1 MMANN
6 KKHVIPRAKYGR
18 KRREYF
24 HNEEREQRLQQERQE
39 QKEQAAKE
47 QKLAKNNEE
56 RVKDNLRKARIEKLT
71 QEEIQQQQAIAAA
84 KQNETQADAK
94 DIDMPSKQEEDAKN
108 KSSEQL
114 ESESKAQSSNEKQ
127 QKLRTD
133 KNIHDG
139 KTNKNPKE
147 EKLIS
152 NGNQQSHHSK
162 AQDNDAERD
171 GKEKDQPET
180 TVHDTTTDK
189 TTDKTTDDTTTDNK
203 KESAAIATDKQQDY
217 FYSEEA
223 QKHRVNKYVDDEK
236 DYRYNSA
243 QNTSQRD
250 EGKQHQNAST
260 KIKHFFKT
268 YWAQILIVVAVILV
282 LTLINAIFYNV
293 DQSGKTKDSIFQS
306 NKDDNK
312 AYTATMKNANNAIHS
327 VVTVDNDTSSGN
339 SSADKETQEADKQNE
354 LGSGVVYKKVDD
366 SIYVLTN
373 AHVVGNKKEQKI
385 TYGND
390 KITIG
395 KVIGSDKF
403 SDIAVIKAKV
413 KGNQDVKPMKLGDS
427 STLVLG
433 EPIIV
438 VGNPL
443 GNDFKGS
450 VSDGIISGLNRH
462 VPVDIDKDDQY
473 DVLMNAFQMDAP
485 VNPGNSGGAVI
496 DRNGKLVGIASL
508 KIDMDNVEGM
518 AFAIPINDAQSIAK
532 QLETKGKVN
541 YPNTGVKIV
550 NVADLDDAARSTIN
564 LPNDVNKGIVVADIK
579 KDSLGD
585 KSGLQKNDVIV
596 ELDGKDV
603 EDNLRY
609 RQIIFAHKDDLK
621 TLPAKIYRDGKVK
634 DINIKLK

>member
-6 KKHVIPRAKYGR
+6 KKHVIPKAKYGR

-84 KQNETQADAK
+84 KQNETHADAK

-139 KTNKNPKE
+139 KPNKNPKE
-147 EKLIS
+147 EQLIS

-162 AQDNDAERD
+162 AQDNDVERD
-171 GKEKDQPET
+171 GKEKNQPET
-180 TVHDTTTDK
+180 TAHDK
-189 TTDKTTDDTTTDNK
+189 TTDNK

-312 AYTATMKNANNAIHS
+312 TYTATMKNANNAIHS
-327 VVTVDNDTSSGN
+327 VVTVDNDTSSGD
-339 SSADKETQEADKQNE
+339 SSVDKETQEADKQNE

>member
-139 KTNKNPKE
+139 NTNKNPKE
-147 EKLIS
+147 EHLIS

-189 TTDKTTDDTTTDNK
+189 TTDDKTTDNK

>member
-1 MMANN
+1 MANN

-133 KNIHDG
+133 KIIHDG

-180 TVHDTTTDK
+180 TVHDT

-621 TLPAKIYRDGKVK
+621 TLPAKVYRDGKVK

>member
-6 KKHVIPRAKYGR
+6 KKHVIPKAKYGR

-139 KTNKNPKE
+139 NTNKNPKE
-147 EKLIS
+147 EHLMS

-180 TVHDTTTDK
+180 TAH
-189 TTDKTTDDTTTDNK
+189 DTTTDNK

-250 EGKQHQNAST
+250 EDKQHQNAST

-312 AYTATMKNANNAIHS
+312 TYTATMKNANNAIHS
-327 VVTVDNDTSSGN
+327 VVTVDNDTSSGD

>member
-189 TTDKTTDDTTTDNK
+189 TTDDKTTDNK

-327 VVTVDNDTSSGN
+327 VVTVDNDTSSGD

-621 TLPAKIYRDGKVK
+621 TLPAKVYRDGKVK

>member
-6 KKHVIPRAKYGR
+6 KKHVIPKAKYGR

-84 KQNETQADAK
+84 KQNETQADTK

-147 EKLIS
+147 EHLIS
-152 NGNQQSHHSK
+152 NGNQQPHHSK

-180 TVHDTTTDK
+180 TAHDKSTDK
-189 TTDKTTDDTTTDNK
+189 TTDNK
-203 KESAAIATDKQQDY
+203 KEKAAIATDKQQDY

-312 AYTATMKNANNAIHS
+312 TYTATMKNANNAIHS
-327 VVTVDNDTSSGN
+327 VVTVDNDTSSGD
-339 SSADKETQEADKQNE
+339 SSVDKETQEADKQNE

-403 SDIAVIKAKV
+403 SDIAIIKAKV

>member
-133 KNIHDG
+133 KIIHDG

-180 TVHDTTTDK
+180 TVHDT

-621 TLPAKIYRDGKVK
+621 TLPAKVYRDGKVK

>member
-147 EKLIS
+147 EHLIS

-189 TTDKTTDDTTTDNK
+189 TTDDKTTDNK

>member
-1 MMANN
+1 MANN
-6 KKHVIPRAKYGR
+6 KKHVIPKAKYGR

-147 EKLIS
+147 EHLMS
-152 NGNQQSHHSK
+152 NGNQQSHHST

-171 GKEKDQPET
+171 AKEKDQSET
-180 TVHDTTTDK
+180 TAH
-189 TTDKTTDDTTTDNK
+189 DTTTDNK
-203 KESAAIATDKQQDY
+203 KETAAIATDKQQDY

-312 AYTATMKNANNAIHS
+312 TYTATMKNANNAIHS
-327 VVTVDNDTSSGN
+327 VVTVDNDTSSGD

-550 NVADLDDAARSTIN
+550 NVADLDAAARSTIN

>member
-1 MMANN
+1 MTHN
-6 KKHVIPRAKYGR
+6 KKQVIPKAKYGR

-24 HNEEREQRLQQERQE
+24 HNDEREQRIQQERQ
-39 QKEQAAKE
+39 QKEEQVAKE

-71 QEEIQQQQAIAAA
+71 QEEIQQQQAQAASQLNKSQVQPTDEDKDSNQIKPRIDNA
-84 KQNETQADAK
+84 ASNYYQNAINEQDDIQKDETIEEKNNKHTLSDNRIQPSAADTVSKDVTIDDRVADKQNIENYK
-94 DIDMPSKQEEDAKN
+94 V
-108 KSSEQL
+108 
-114 ESESKAQSSNEKQ
+114 
-127 QKLRTD
+127 
-133 KNIHDG
+133 
-139 KTNKNPKE
+139 
-147 EKLIS
+147 
-152 NGNQQSHHSK
+152 K
-162 AQDNDAERD
+162 AQDKQA
-171 GKEKDQPET
+171 
-180 TVHDTTTDK
+180 DK
-189 TTDKTTDDTTTDNK
+189 ADV
-203 KESAAIATDKQQDY
+203 TDKQQDY

-223 QKHRVNKYVDDEK
+223 QKHRVNKYVEDDK
-236 DYRYNSA
+236 DYRYNTAKNIS
-243 QNTSQRD
+243 SQQD
-250 EGKQHQNAST
+250 IKQQSTST
-260 KIKHFFKT
+260 KVKRFFKI

-306 NKDDNK
+306 NKDNNK
-312 AYTATMKNANNAIHS
+312 PYTATMKNANKAIHS

-339 SSADKETQEADKQNE
+339 TSAAKETQEADKQNE
-354 LGSGVVYKKVDD
+354 LGSGVVYKKVGD
-366 SIYVLTN
+366 SIFILTN
-373 AHVVGNKKEQKI
+373 AHVVGDKKEQKI

-390 KITIG
+390 KYTIG
-395 KVIGSDKF
+395 KVIGKDAF
-403 SDIAVIKAKV
+403 SDIAVVKAKV
-413 KGNQDVKPMKLGDS
+413 KGNQDVKAMKLGDS

-462 VPVDIDKDDQY
+462 VPVDINKDNQY
-473 DVLMNAFQMDAP
+473 DVLMSAFQMDAP

-518 AFAIPINDAQSIAK
+518 AFAIPVNDAQSIAK
-532 QLETKGKVN
+532 QLEAKGKVE
-541 YPNTGVKIV
+541 YPNTGIKIV
-550 NVADLDDAARSTIN
+550 NVTDLDDSARSTIN

-579 KDSLGD
+579 KDSLSD
-585 KSGLQKNDVIV
+585 KSDLQKNDVIV

-621 TLPAKIYRDGKVK
+621 TLPAKVYRDGKVK

>member
-1 MMANN
+1 MANN

-139 KTNKNPKE
+139 NTNKNPKE
-147 EKLIS
+147 EHLIS

-189 TTDKTTDDTTTDNK
+189 TTDDKTTDNK